1 MVLAPVVPA
10 GVIAVID
17 VAETTE
23 KLATELLSIVT
34 LLAPVKLVPVRVIV
48 VPPRVDPV
56 EGVTEIIVG
65 GSI

>member
-34 LLAPVKLVPVRVIV
+34 LVAPVKLVPVRVIV

-56 EGVTEIIVG
+56 EGVAEIIVG